1 MIGIPN
7 EKELRKHRSCFT
19 GHRPE
24 KLHKSEEQIKN
35 DLLVAI
41 LQAVDD
47 GFVTFI
53 SGMARGV
60 DIWAAEIVLRFRSN
74 NPAIHLIA
82 AVPYKGF
89 ESRWSKSWQDQYNF
103 ILEYADLV
111 RYICKGYSMASFHI
125 RNERMVDS
133 ISLRIAIYNGE
144 SDGTRNIIEYAKR
157 TAIELVTL

>member
-1 MIGIPN
+1 MPT
-7 EKELRKHRSCFT
+7 EQEFRLHRCCFT

-24 KLHKSEEQIKN
+24 KLHQPEAFIKAE
-35 DLLVAI
+35 LEKAI
-41 LQAVDD
+41 RQSIAD
-47 GFVTFI
+47 GYTTFF
-53 SGMARGV
+53 SGIARGV
-60 DIWAAEIVLRFRSN
+60 DIWAAQIVLRFRSN

-111 RYICKGYSMASFHI
+111 RYICKGYSMASFQI

-133 ISLRIAIYNGE
+133 SSRRIAIYNGE

-157 TAIELVTL
+157 NAIELVTL

>member
-1 MIGIPN
+1 MPT
-7 EKELRKHRSCFT
+7 EQEFRLHRCCFT

-24 KLHKSEEQIKN
+24 KLHQPEAFIKAE
-35 DLLVAI
+35 LEKAI
-41 LQAVDD
+41 RQSIAD
-47 GFVTFI
+47 GYTTFF
-53 SGMARGV
+53 SGIARGV
-60 DIWAAEIVLRFRSN
+60 DIWAAQIVLRFRSN

-111 RYICKGYSMASFHI
+111 RYICKGYSMASFQI
-125 RNERMVDS
+125 RNKRMVDS
-133 ISLRIAIYNGE
+133 SSRRIAIYNGE

-157 TAIELVTL
+157 NAIELVTL